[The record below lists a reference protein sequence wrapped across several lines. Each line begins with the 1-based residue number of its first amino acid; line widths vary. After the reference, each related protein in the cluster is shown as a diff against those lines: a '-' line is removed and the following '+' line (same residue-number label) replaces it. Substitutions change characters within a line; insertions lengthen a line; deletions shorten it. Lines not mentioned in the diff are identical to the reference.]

1 MSSKTTKV
9 MSIRVK
15 NDTAEYFQDK
25 PLNRIVE
32 SVHDLAVRE
41 EIEIE
46 KGRVKIADRR
56 HSSD

>member
-32 SVHDLAVRE
+32 SVHDLAVKE

-46 KGRVKIADRR
+46 KGRVKIADR

>member
-46 KGRVKIADRR
+46 KGRVKIADR

>member
-1 MSSKTTKV
+1 

-46 KGRVKIADRR
+46 KGIVKIADR

>member
-32 SVHDLAVRE
+32 RVHDLAVRE

-46 KGRVKIADRR
+46 KGIVKIADR

>member
-41 EIEIE
+41 EIEID
-46 KGRVKIADRR
+46 KGRVKIADR